1 MLEVVREIW
10 FGEGTTYVKICY
22 GNVYA
27 DGEAGQLGDRGKVD
41 ELDILSVNESNN
53 EILIK
58 VDGIIDKDRGE
69 SVDIRIDETRRRD
82 ISQQHTAQHLLSAV
96 FLRELDAETV
106 GFQMGEEHTTI
117 DLSLGVLTDDMIFH
131 VERICN
137 DLIGEN
143 LPVKSFSVKRSQLQK
158 LGLRKEIDQRIS
170 ESDKDIRVIE
180 IEGIDVSACSGLHV
194 ERTGQIRL
202 VKILKREKVKGSL
215 TRVFFAAGNRA
226 LDDYVAKHN
235 LTTKSALFL
244 TCKYSDL
251 PNRIESLI
259 GELKASNSIIRSLS
273 ERLGHY
279 IAEDIDRSRSRITFL
294 EEEESVLAAITK
306 FVTLEE
312 YLIIGKAN
320 DKFLLFGKGFDC
332 QEVLTRVKEELEV
345 RGGSGKDR
353 GQFLFEGDFSAVKE
367 LILKNFS

>member
-96 FLRELDAETV
+96 FLRELEAETV

-215 TRVFFAAGNRA
+215 TRVFFAGGNRA

-320 DKFLLFGKGFDC
+320 DRFLLFGKGFDC